1 MFCVSFALS
10 EVFISESLYM
20 KKNINGARNL
30 SSAVQQNQ
38 GGHVEVWEK
47 GGWGERGS
55 CEDDQNE
62 KQFHFDLMR

>member
-47 GGWGERGS
+47 GG
-55 CEDDQNE
+55 
-62 KQFHFDLMR
+62 